1 MWRERY
7 VHTWVLVGK
16 NWWGWIRREKEPGSL
31 RKQSGFLSE
40 RTGYV
45 MAPVTETEN
54 VEQSADSLWEA
65 SDLMPLGHGE
75 LAEVCD
81 QPSTDF
87 HLDISWYLKPDVTK
101 NADRVNVCSHNSGT
115 D

>member
-1 MWRERY
+1 MDTKREG
-7 VHTWVLVGK
+7 T
-16 NWWGWIRREKEPGSL
+16 REPKETVW
-31 RKQSGFLSE
+31 FSE

-45 MAPVTETEN
+45 MAPVTETGH

-65 SDLMPLGHGE
+65 SDSMPLGDGE
-75 LAEVCD
+75 LEEVCD

-87 HLDISWYLKPDVTK
+87 HLEISWYLKPDVTK